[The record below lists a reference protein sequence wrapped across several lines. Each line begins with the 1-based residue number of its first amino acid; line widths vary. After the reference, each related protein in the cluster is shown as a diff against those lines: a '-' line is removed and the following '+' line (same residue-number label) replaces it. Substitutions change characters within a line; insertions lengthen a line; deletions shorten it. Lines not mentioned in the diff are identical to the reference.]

1 MGEQKKMLILR
12 GNSDTEGKTYPDEK
26 GNKIPWPDGALHEQA
41 AKDYATARGYVG
53 EVLDVSGDALPNGD
67 RDNNPQTFRALCRLK
82 NHDSKDWKNLKCE
95 AKDNSKDEPYSA
107 IYGFSGGGYDVL
119 HILNHLNKDELK
131 RIKLVVV
138 LGAPPLKD
146 GKVSATG
153 YPRKSHFES
162 SSFGKPSEGIEWE
175 LVYPDNQNPADASV
189 LPKKGIDPHMFG
201 PEWLLSLEL
210 FTQRTLRKHPSIVGG
225 PGPWLKPPD
234 KP

>member
-41 AKDYATARGYVG
+41 AKDYATVKGYVG
-53 EVLDVSGDALPNGD
+53 EELDVSGDALPDGN

-82 NHDSKDWKNLKCE
+82 NHDSKDWKDSKCDS
-95 AKDNSKDEPYSA
+95 KDDSKDEPYSA

-138 LGAPPLKD
+138 LGAPPLKVKD
-146 GKVSATG
+146 SDPPRY

-162 SSFGKPSEGIEWE
+162 SNFGKPEEGIKWE
-175 LVYPDNQNPADASV
+175 LVYPEDQNP
-189 LPKKGIDPHMFG
+189 PKSFKTPKNAKKHMFG
-201 PEWLLSLEL
+201 PEWLLATEKAAGKCVKS
-210 FTQRTLRKHPSIVGG
+210 P
-225 PGPWLKPPD
+225 
-234 KP
+234 